1 MKRRICMKSSLK
13 AHIRAQPRRAATQTI
28 RISGSR
34 GGNLTPPSLKTTPF
48 KPTTGSGV
56 LAPALNIPILKKP
69 AIVNATQKGE
79 NSFYTNKAD
88 SGTISLPPKK
98 PTSIEDFR
106 NGIEELTKKIDG
118 FNRQQYNHILSGDD
132 NKVTALDNIIK
143 NTAKLRDELK
153 VGMAAAMGIGSENK
167 YEISF

>member
-79 NSFYTNKAD
+79 NSFYTNKED
-88 SGTISLPPKK
+88 SGTISMPPKK
-98 PTSIEDFR
+98 PTS
-106 NGIEELTKKIDG
+106 IEELTKKIDG